1 MSLFAGQEAPY
12 QIKSHYFGFPKL
24 LLGNSAGSSKG
35 VLALLGDVGLWK
47 LNPHRSREG
56 VSCGWVGGSAAGAA
70 QGVCGA
76 EGCAG
81 PTTLGHRL
89 S

>member
-1 MSLFAGQEAPY
+1 MGLFAGQEAPY

-35 VLALLGDVGLWK
+35 VLALLGDVGMWK

-56 VSCGWVGGSAAGAA
+56 V
-70 QGVCGA
+70 
-76 EGCAG
+76 
-81 PTTLGHRL
+81 
-89 S
+89 